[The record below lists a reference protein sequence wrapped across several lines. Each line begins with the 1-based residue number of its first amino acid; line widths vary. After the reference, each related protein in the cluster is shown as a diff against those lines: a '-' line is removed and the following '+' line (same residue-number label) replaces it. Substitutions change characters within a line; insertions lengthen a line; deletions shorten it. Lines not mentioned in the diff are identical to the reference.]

1 MYIYICIHYDEKLRR
16 EMQKALS
23 SASAFRAAG
32 AIAGALADTE
42 LKESQEAASFA
53 NEDKRKA
60 AKEQERAEDL
70 SWKSMD
76 AQERAK
82 MDKEQADKLL
92 HQALSSQRKATVFFA
107 VACFSS
113 VLLLLSSSPV
123 GFSLRDLSQASRGL
137 QETFLGAMQLKDPRK
152 NGKWKWHMWVLEWLA
167 FATSSWIAAI
177 IFCNQVPLKAS
188 QEDISKGPVHVWN
201 TFCWLLVCLALVGLL
216 QGAFMWIWTMAEL
229 EPARICAQNCL
240 TYAEKRALL
249 FETVSCESSV
259 AAQRGAA
266 YGVLCMFTYV
276 ALRDSHPCIIHHML
290 NTLNLSPALL
300 LWTLVSIASLRAC
313 CGFLRCSCACHVQTD
328 TRNPGCLERMWHEN
342 ASCSRLLMFVI
353 VLAVCYKQ
361 FHHFWKAFRSMPDL
375 LTSKG
380 ILHNVS
386 ALVVLALTV
395 DLIAFAWLLFRGPF
409 RSTIHAFTH

>member
-1 MYIYICIHYDEKLRR
+1 
-16 EMQKALS
+16 MQEALS
-23 SASAFRAAG
+23 SASAFRAA
-32 AIAGALADTE
+32 AATAGALAGKE
-42 LKESQEAASFA
+42 LVESQEAKSFA
-53 NEDKRKA
+53 NGDRRKA
-60 AKEQERAEDL
+60 EKEQERAEDL

-82 MDKEQADKLL
+82 MDKEKADKLL

-137 QETFLGAMQLKDPRK
+137 QETFLGAMPPRDPRK
-152 NGKWKWHMWVLEWLA
+152 NGKWKWHMWAIEELA
-167 FATSSWIAAI
+167 FVTSSWIAAI

-188 QEDISKGPVHVWN
+188 QDDISNGPVHVWS
-201 TFCWLLVCLALVGLL
+201 TFCWLLLCLALVGLL
-216 QGAFMWIWTMAEL
+216 QGALMWISTMAEL

-240 TYAEKRALL
+240 PYAEKRGLL
-249 FETVSCESSV
+249 FETVSCQSSV
-259 AAQRGAA
+259 AAQRCAA

-300 LWTLVSIASLRAC
+300 LCTLVSIASLRAC
-313 CGFLRCSCACHVQTD
+313 CGFLRCSCACRVQTD

-342 ASCSRLLMFVI
+342 AFWLKILVSLIM
-353 VLAVCYKQ
+353 LAVCYKHFQ
-361 FHHFWKAFRSMPDL
+361 HFWTAFRSVPDL

-395 DLIAFAWLLFRGPF
+395 DLIVFARLLFQGPF
-409 RSTIHAFTH
+409 PSTI